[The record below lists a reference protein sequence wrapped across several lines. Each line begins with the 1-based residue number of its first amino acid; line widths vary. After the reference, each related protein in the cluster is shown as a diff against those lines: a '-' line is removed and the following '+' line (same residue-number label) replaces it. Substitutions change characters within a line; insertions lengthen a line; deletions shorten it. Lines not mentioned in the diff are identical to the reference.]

1 MPKAMDTMGFLDSF
15 AKAVLPYLRPYP
27 QPNSIL
33 ICDNATLHHDQQGLL
48 EKLVESVGAKLFY
61 LPPYACD
68 LNPIEKARCPSNAF
82 PSPPHRPSA
91 PRLIHPCV
99 RKAFG
104 SIKRIVQRE
113 SERAAFAPW
122 EVLNEAFDSIGPD
135 LALKYCDNM
144 MKRLE
149 AC

>member
-1 MPKAMDTMGFLDSF
+1 MW
-15 AKAVLPYLRPYP
+15 
-27 QPNSIL
+27 
-33 ICDNATLHHDQQGLL
+33 
-48 EKLVESVGAKLFY
+48 
-61 LPPYACD
+61 
-68 LNPIEKARCPSNAF
+68 
-82 PSPPHRPSA
+82 
-91 PRLIHPCV
+91 
-99 RKAFG
+99 KAFG

>member
-1 MPKAMDTMGFLDSF
+1 MAALQEW
-15 AKAVLPYLRPYP
+15 LRCYVVVQDWGPVEMRCRQRGWTSPRDLVGLSEVYP
-27 QPNSIL
+27 RLS
-33 ICDNATLHHDQQGLL
+33 
-48 EKLVESVGAKLFY
+48 
-61 LPPYACD
+61 
-68 LNPIEKARCPSNAF
+68 
-82 PSPPHRPSA
+82 PHRPSA